1 MDTVVIIETSIVTV
15 ETVERLYVTLPLNV
29 SLDLGS
35 ECGAQ
40 HDLAM
45 IDTDSSQSRATI
57 GHKVGGHLDA
67 CLR

>member
-1 MDTVVIIETSIVTV
+1 MKPQCSLVVMCATMKY
-15 ETVERLYVTLPLNV
+15 LGLNVTLPLNV

-40 HDLAM
+40 HNLVM
-45 IDTDSSQSRATI
+45 IDMDSSQSHATI